1 MLFYQRLSLQD
12 SQDLTLKHPIALY
25 LFASVL
31 SGLIGLYSFK
41 RKSISASG
49 LAALIGISF
58 SLIWLDQI
66 ALLLPL
72 FYMFASSSLLS
83 KLHNKQKLDSEK
95 LLDKSGPRDYVQALA
110 NLGVATAFVFAYRFT
125 ENVLFVVAAVGSVAA
140 GNSDSW
146 ASEIGSLSKKPPFSI
161 LNFRPMARGISGGI
175 SVIGTMS
182 GFVGSFFIALL
193 SFVTIQLID
202 PIHLPFYSF
211 ICAISF
217 AGFLAMLFD
226 SLLGALFQA
235 LYEDTEKQQL
245 TERAEGN
252 RLKKGL
258 SWMNNDLVNFL
269 STLFGGVL
277 ATALYTLSTFKT

>member
-1 MLFYQRLSLQD
+1 MTIVKKAPFFAKHLPNRIA
-12 SQDLTLKHPIALY
+12 LKFPIAVY
-25 LFASVL
+25 LFASAF
-31 SGLIGLYSFK
+31 SGLVGWYSFK
-41 RKSISASG
+41 RKSVSVSG

-83 KLHNKQKLDSEK
+83 KLHNKQKQESEK
-95 LLDKSGPRDYVQALA
+95 VLGKSGPRDYVQALA
-110 NLGVATAFVFAYRFT
+110 NLGVATVFILAYRFSG
-125 ENVLFVVAAVGSVAA
+125 NMLFVVAAVGSAAA
-140 GNSDSW
+140 GNADSW
-146 ASEIGSLSKKPPFSI
+146 ASEIGALSEQQPFSI

-175 SVIGTMS
+175 SVMGTMA
-182 GFVGSFFIALL
+182 GFVGSFFLA
-193 SFVTIQLID
+193 FV
-202 PIHLPFYSF
+202 SF
-211 ICAISF
+211 ITIRIIEPMDDSFYPFIYATSF

-235 LYEDTEKQQL
+235 LYVDPEKQQL
-245 TERAEGN
+245 TEHAEGN
-252 RLKKGL
+252 RLVKGL

-277 ATALYTLSTFKT
+277 SALFYWIAS